1 MEVYKITCKINNKI
15 YIGSTKLSK
24 EKRWGD
30 LSSSSSHLSCVRK
43 GKDTPLYN
51 DIKKY
56 GAENFV
62 LETLEIITGDRHK
75 AYERETYWIKYFWDK
90 LGENMIYN
98 QFKGS
103 HGNSNWSVP
112 HNKENQRKAAKARQE
127 KYGRINAMMITP
139 EAIAKAKQTK
149 IKKYGKAG
157 PVMSEKGKKAHD
169 IKVSNRILDTYD
181 NEILIGYNGVYEKLN
196 KLGYEMTYW
205 VVRKLINGI
214 ISQKNI
220 LKYPELEKRFKILN
234 KKKRNIKQLE
244 Q

>member
-15 YIGSTKLSK
+15 YIGSTKLNK

-56 GAENFV
+56 GAENFI

-90 LGENMIYN
+90 LGENLIYN

-103 HGNSNWSVP
+103 HRNSNWSVP
-112 HNKENQRKAAKARQE
+112 HDKEHQRKAAKARQE
-127 KYGRINAMMITP
+127 KYGKTNAMMITP
-139 EAIAKAKQTK
+139 EAMIKAKQTK
-149 IKKYGKAG
+149 INKYG
-157 PVMSEKGKKAHD
+157 
-169 IKVSNRILDTYD
+169 
-181 NEILIGYNGVYEKLN
+181 NE
-196 KLGYEMTYW
+196 
-205 VVRKLINGI
+205 
-214 ISQKNI
+214 
-220 LKYPELEKRFKILN
+220 
-234 KKKRNIKQLE
+234 
-244 Q
+244 

>member
-15 YIGSTKLSK
+15 YIGSTKLNK

-43 GKDTPLYN
+43 GEDTPLYN

-56 GAENFV
+56 GAENFI

-112 HNKENQRKAAKARQE
+112 HDKENQRKAAKARQE
-127 KYGRINAMMITP
+127 KYGKTNAMMITP
-139 EAIAKAKQTK
+139 EAMIKAKQTK
-149 IKKYGKAG
+149 INKYGNAG
-157 PVMSEKGKKAHD
+157 PNLSYEARKSQ
-169 IKVSNRILDTYD
+169 INKVSNRILDTYD
-181 NEILIGYNGVYEKLN
+181 NSIIIGYKNVLN
-196 KLGYEMTYW
+196 KLLKEGYN
-205 VVRKLINGI
+205 VKLWQVKDLIYNKLSKNAIINYFGNENI
-214 ISQKNI
+214 IRRFQNLGKNS
-220 LKYPELEKRFKILN
+220 
-234 KKKRNIKQLE
+234 
-244 Q
+244 